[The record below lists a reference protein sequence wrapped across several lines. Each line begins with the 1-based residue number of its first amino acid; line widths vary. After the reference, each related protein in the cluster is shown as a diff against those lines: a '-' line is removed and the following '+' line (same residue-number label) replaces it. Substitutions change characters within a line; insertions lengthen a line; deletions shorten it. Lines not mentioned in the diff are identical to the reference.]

1 MKVAFVVFNK
11 GTDTYGVR
19 LLTSILRKEGHD
31 VSLNF
36 PFELGDYADE
46 LFQDVDEN
54 KLSKLVDVIDG
65 SDIVL
70 FSLLTSYYIKQA
82 YYYTKAIKEKLAI
95 PVVWGGSHCIAD
107 PEGSFGQ
114 HDIICPGEADICL
127 PEFLKSYEKT
137 KKIPTDVPGMWVRK
151 GDKEFK
157 TGMPEIYE
165 NLDEVPFPDCSY
177 TNNFEWDSK
186 AGNFIDMDVQDANLK
201 KTHIYTTMTRGCVY
215 KCTFC
220 LHSTMNFGMKGI
232 RKHSVDY
239 MMREFEYLSEQFPNL
254 RNIGLADSDL
264 YLLPKRFL
272 FDFINQYKTRV
283 NKPFYF
289 SVSPATW
296 KDDVSE
302 AFFNSGLVTSVWI
315 GIQGASDK
323 MKKYYGRNMDK
334 NDKIVHISKQLR
346 EYYKKHGSES
356 FYHMIWDSKVE
367 EEEDYIENVKLMN
380 QMRQPFE
387 LRNHSLSVLPG
398 TEIFESEVGH
408 SERAILKSGTE
419 EDILKTVAFY
429 TDQYSGGDAGTVRTE
444 LTSYYVSLA
453 NICSLITIPE
463 KILDYLFENH
473 KYKLIRKLEKTLYSS
488 NRRIGLLSKA
498 TYLFFNRPDDLKR
511 IIQGRIKNFKRRKF
525 GKNQI
530 LTTYPDPN
538 RLP

>member
-1 MKVAFVVFNK
+1 MKVAFVIFNK

-46 LFQDVDEN
+46 LFQVVDED
-54 KLSKLVDVIDG
+54 KLSKLIDVIEG

-70 FSLLTSYYIKQA
+70 FSLLTSYYLKQA
-82 YYYTKAIKEKLAI
+82 YYYTKAIKEKLDI
-95 PVVWGGSHCIAD
+95 PVIWGGSHCIAD

-114 HDIICPGEADICL
+114 HNIICPGEADICL
-127 PEFLKSYEKT
+127 PKFLKSYEKT
-137 KKIPTDVPGMWVRK
+137 KKIPTDIPGMWVRK
-151 GDKEFK
+151 GNKEFK
-157 TGMPEIYE
+157 TGMPEIHE

-177 TNNFEWDSK
+177 KDNYEWNTK
-186 AGNFIDMDVQDANLK
+186 LRGFIDMDVKDANLK
-201 KTHIYTTMTRGCVY
+201 KTFIYTTMTRGCVY

-254 RNIGLADSDL
+254 STIGLADSDL

-272 FDFINQYKTRV
+272 FDFIDQYKKRI
-283 NKPFYF
+283 NKQFYF

-302 AFFNSGLVTSVWI
+302 AFFNTGLVTSVWI

-323 MKKYYGRNMDK
+323 MKQYYGRNMDK
-334 NDKIVHISKQLR
+334 NDKIVHISKKMR
-346 EYYKKHGSES
+346 EYYKKYRSES
-356 FYHMIWDSKVE
+356 FYHLIWDSKVE
-367 EEEDYIENVKLMN
+367 EEVDYIENVKLMN

-398 TEIFESEVGH
+398 TEIFEAEVGH
-408 SERAILKSGTE
+408 SDRAILKSGTE
-419 EDILKTVAFY
+419 EDILKAVAFY
-429 TDQYSGGDAGTVRTE
+429 TDQYSGGEAGTIRTE
-444 LTSYYVSLA
+444 LTSYYVSLS
-453 NICSLITIPE
+453 NICTLITIPGT
-463 KILDYLFENH
+463 ILDYLFKNH
-473 KYKLIRKLEKTLYSS
+473 KYKLVRKVETILYGFNRKLGRLNKV
-488 NRRIGLLSKA
+488 I
-498 TYLFFNRPDDLKR
+498 YLFLYRPRDLQR
-511 IIQGRIKNFKRRKF
+511 IITARIRNFKRRKF

-530 LTTYPDPN
+530 LTTYPGPN